1 MSFPNLY
8 QTEIAHNNN
17 IVLTDNN
24 IIAQMEIDSV
34 EYSRRQIVNTFLDK
48 VTQKRLLPERIKE
61 NLVLLGMRK
70 VYENTKKTAQ
80 QYRTGKL
87 WLQYMEMISIL
98 KQFIQAEREGDWK
111 GHLKAFQ
118 KCSLISQL
126 RDNLYLKSSNVY
138 LQEMSKLEESH
149 PAVYKSLRLQYMEM
163 ISILKQ
169 FIQAEREGD
178 WKGPLKTV
186 SKMLSYFAAAGQLVP
201 ESLAMFICKKCLDWK
216 KVTLQFTQHSWME
229 TSL

>member
-1 MSFPNLY
+1 
-8 QTEIAHNNN
+8 
-17 IVLTDNN
+17 
-24 IIAQMEIDSV
+24 
-34 EYSRRQIVNTFLDK
+34 
-48 VTQKRLLPERIKE
+48 
-61 NLVLLGMRK
+61 LLGMRK
-70 VYENTKKTAQ
+70 EYENTKKTAQ

-98 KQFIQAEREGDWK
+98 KQFIQAEK
-111 GHLKAFQ
+111 
-118 KCSLISQL
+118 
-126 RDNLYLKSSNVY
+126 
-138 LQEMSKLEESH
+138 
-149 PAVYKSLRLQYMEM
+149 
-163 ISILKQ
+163 
-169 FIQAEREGD
+169 EGD

>member
-70 VYENTKKTAQ
+70 VYEKTKKTA
-80 QYRTGKL
+80 
-87 WLQYMEMISIL
+87 
-98 KQFIQAEREGDWK
+98 
-111 GHLKAFQ
+111 
-118 KCSLISQL
+118 
-126 RDNLYLKSSNVY
+126 
-138 LQEMSKLEESH
+138 
-149 PAVYKSLRLQYMEM
+149 
-163 ISILKQ
+163 
-169 FIQAEREGD
+169 
-178 WKGPLKTV
+178 
-186 SKMLSYFAAAGQLVP
+186 
-201 ESLAMFICKKCLDWK
+201 
-216 KVTLQFTQHSWME
+216 
-229 TSL
+229 